1 MVIAVLLLFSLLNFL
16 QSMAAGP
23 FGQSGHLVTCHVGE
37 VCRRDH
43 GPAPTQ
49 RRWMVE
55 LSARACLC
63 RRYHATPRVQV
74 SCVHTHTHTMQH
86 NTVVKRC
93 QTVHIL
99 WVESAMHGKD
109 YDKTLFYF
117 GETIA
122 NRPHNKYVKTALMHW
137 LAHLH
142 FHTGHKSCFYFAL
155 KLI

>member
-74 SCVHTHTHTMQH
+74 SCVHTHTHNAAQH
-86 NTVVKRC
+86 CR
-93 QTVHIL
+93 
-99 WVESAMHGKD
+99 
-109 YDKTLFYF
+109 KTLSNCPYIVSGVSNAWQRLWQNFVLFRGNYCKQTSQQIC
-117 GETIA
+117 E
-122 NRPHNKYVKTALMHW
+122 NCLNALTCTSAFSYW
-137 LAHLH
+137 
-142 FHTGHKSCFYFAL
+142 T
-155 KLI
+155 